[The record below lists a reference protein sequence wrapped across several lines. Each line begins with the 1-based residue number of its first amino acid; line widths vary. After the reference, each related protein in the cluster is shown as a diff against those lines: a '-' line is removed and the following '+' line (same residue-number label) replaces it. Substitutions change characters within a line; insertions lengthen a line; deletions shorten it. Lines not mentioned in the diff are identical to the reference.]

1 MFESCGERNWSEKME
16 GAGERESNLVLH
28 MREEEIALPW
38 TWQEG
43 IDQRTQT
50 TLAEKDLSVILSK
63 PFIWQKSQLRPG
75 EWDVPRWASGIT
87 RSRSHIIW
95 ILHLYVFHIL
105 DFFVYNT
112 CGKGHLYA
120 PSYLRGTALLK
131 EGNRVP
137 SWITVDSRGSKPQTL
152 SRWLWKPLGTQPVL

>member
-1 MFESCGERNWSEKME
+1 MSHGELVASPGLDPTSSESY
-16 GAGERESNLVLH
+16 
-28 MREEEIALPW
+28 IY
-38 TWQEG
+38 T
-43 IDQRTQT
+43 
-50 TLAEKDLSVILSK
+50 
-63 PFIWQKSQLRPG
+63 F
-75 EWDVPRWASGIT
+75 
-87 RSRSHIIW
+87 
-95 ILHLYVFHIL
+95 FIL

-152 SRWLWKPLGTQPVL
+152 SR